1 MRWLL
6 AIAFVACG
14 GGSSS
19 PSSSTGSGGGA
30 QGLLVQPTSAQS
42 LSISAP
48 GGTLQL
54 GAYQRDSDPYGGGM
68 LVPVTAS
75 WTSSTTTVATVD
87 QSGLVRAVAAGTSVI
102 TASSGGSSGTA
113 TVTVSG
119 SGMGT
124 TFDGRS
130 TTR

>member
-6 AIAFVACG
+6 AIALLVACG

-19 PSSSTGSGGGA
+19 PSSSGGSGGGA
-30 QGLLVQPTSAQS
+30 QGLQVQPTGAAQS

-68 LVPVTAS
+68 LVQVNAFWS
-75 WTSSTTTVATVD
+75 SSTTAVATVD
-87 QSGLVRAVAAGTSVI
+87 QSGLVTAHAAGSSVI
-102 TASSGGSSGTA
+102 TASAGGSSGTA

-119 SGMGT
+119 M
-124 TFDGRS
+124 
-130 TTR
+130 

>member
-1 MRWLL
+1 MRYLL

-14 GGSSS
+14 GGSST
-19 PSSSTGSGGGA
+19 PSSGGSGGDV

-75 WTSSTTTVATVD
+75 WLSSTTSVATVN
-87 QSGLVRAVAAGTSVI
+87 QSGLVTAVAAGSSTI
-102 TASSGGSSGTA
+102 TASSSGSSGTA

-119 SGMGT
+119 GGMSATGAG
-124 TFDGRS
+124 DGSPAR
-130 TTR
+130 